1 VFFNEKKHPIRG
13 GWRGLARILA
23 SRRQFGLSPK
33 EENSMADLAGKVV
46 VVTAAAQGIGKASAL
61 AFAKAGAVVHATD
74 INDALLAELA
84 RTSGI
89 KTRKLDVLNDAAVT
103 SAFAEIGR
111 VDVLFN
117 CAGFVH
123 GGSILEMKDEDLDFA
138 LNLNVRSMVRTI
150 RAVLPG
156 MLERGDGSIINMASL
171 ASSQKGVPNRFA
183 YGLTKAAVIGLTKAV
198 AADYVAKGIR
208 CNAICPGTVESPSLQ
223 DRMHAQGDYEAARAA
238 FIARQPMGR
247 LGTPEEIADLAVY
260 LAGATYTSGQA
271 YNIDGGWSI

>member
-1 VFFNEKKHPIRG
+1 
-13 GWRGLARILA
+13 
-23 SRRQFGLSPK
+23 
-33 EENSMADLAGKVV
+33 MADLTGKVV
-46 VVTAAAQGIGKASAL
+46 VVTAAAQGIGRASAL
-61 AFAKAGAVVHATD
+61 AFAKAGAVIHATD
-74 INDALLAELA
+74 INELVLADLGK
-84 RTSGI
+84 TPGI
-89 KTRKLDVLNDAAVT
+89 KTRKLDVLNDEAVNA
-103 SAFAEIGR
+103 AFAEIGA

-123 GGSILEMKDEDLDFA
+123 SGSILEMKDGDLDFA
-138 LNLNVRSMVRTI
+138 YDLNVRSMIRTI

-171 ASSQKGVPNRFA
+171 ASSTKGVPNRFV
-183 YGLTKAAVIGLTKAV
+183 YGLTKAAVIGLTKSV
-198 AADYVAKGIR
+198 AADYVGKGIR